1 MAKERILIVEDEKII
16 ALDLKRRLLDFG
28 YEVIRVIPT
37 GEKAIEVAEKES
49 PDLILMDIMLKGE
62 VDGIE
67 AATQIRHSLD
77 IPVVFLTSYS
87 DPETLERAKQ
97 AEPFGY
103 ILKPFKERELLTTI
117 EIVLYKHGIE
127 RQLHEQEQWMSA
139 ILKGIGDGIIAI
151 DTEKRIHFLNPVAE
165 ILTGYKE
172 DEIKGK
178 PMEEVFRFFDE
189 LSDSPIPPHAL
200 LESDNTFPT
209 LLHNILLQTA
219 HGGLIPIEGS
229 VAHISKRNGTVLGKV
244 VAFRDVSNLRR
255 LTDSLDY
262 QSTHD
267 MLTGLDNRGE
277 IVQLLHSLLS
287 EPPNEP
293 SPPKPDRWLLY
304 LNLDNFRIVNNVCGH
319 HAGDELLRQIAK
331 DIREAVPKEFPVGR
345 IGSDEFC
352 ILTWNLPQAEVLTL
366 GTTLL
371 TEVQRIFPW
380 QKSSFPIFA
389 SVGIASL
396 DTNVRDPY
404 TALAMG
410 EEACRLAKEE
420 GGNRCRFYEAGNIL
434 FQKRR
439 GEMQWI
445 TRLTRALDQEKFVL
459 FTHDVLPLQDGAGLL
474 PKKEILLRIQQEDGS
489 LVTPAEFIPAAERYH
504 LMSAIDRLVI
514 RKVAEA
520 SQALAHGVA
529 GRSPVFF
536 INISAASIADEKLF
550 DYITATFLQYQVSPS
565 LFCFEI
571 TETTAIQ
578 NFSRATT
585 LIKNLKDFGCTF
597 ALDDFGNGFTSFAYL
612 KNLPVDYLK
621 IDGSYVQNILENP
634 IDLALVMAVND
645 IGHVMGMKTIAEFV
659 ESEEA
664 RQKLQEIGVDYGQG
678 YLFSQPL
685 PLLI

>member
-16 ALDLKRRLLDFG
+16 ALYLKRRLLDFG
-28 YEVIRVIPT
+28 YEIIGVIPT
-37 GEKAIEVAEKES
+37 GENAIEVAQKEA

-62 VDGIE
+62 VDGID

-87 DPETLERAKQ
+87 DPDTLERAKQ

-103 ILKPFKERELLTTI
+103 ILKPFKEQELLTTI

-127 RQLHEQEQWMSA
+127 RKLHEQEQWMSA
-139 ILKGIGDGIIAI
+139 ILKGIGDGIITI
-151 DTEKRIHFLNPVAE
+151 DTENRVYFMNPIAE
-165 ILTGYKE
+165 RLTGYRE
-172 DEIKGK
+172 SEVKGK
-178 PMEEVFRFFDE
+178 QIEQAFHFFDE
-189 LSDSPIPPHAL
+189 LSDSLIPTPVL
-200 LESDNTFPT
+200 LESDKTFPA

-219 HGGLIPIEGS
+219 HGGRIPIEGS

-244 VAFRDVSNLRR
+244 IAFRDVSNLRR

-277 IVQLLHSLLS
+277 IIQHLNSLLI
-287 EPPNEP
+287 EP
-293 SPPKPDRWLLY
+293 SNESSHPKSKRWLLY

-352 ILTWNLPQAEVLTL
+352 ILTWDLPQAEALSLGATL
-366 GTTLL
+366 ITK
-371 TEVQRIFPW
+371 VQRIFPW

-389 SVGIASL
+389 SVGIAPL
-396 DTNVRDPY
+396 DTTVRDPY
-404 TALAMG
+404 TVLAMG

-445 TRLTRALDQEKFVL
+445 TRLTRAIDQEKFVL
-459 FTHDVLPLQDGAGLL
+459 FTHEVVPLQDGAGLL
-474 PKKEILLRIQQEDGS
+474 PKKEILLRIQEEDRS
-489 LVTPAEFIPAAERYH
+489 LVPPSEFIPAAERYH

-520 SQALAHGVA
+520 SHTLIQGKA
-529 GRSPVFF
+529 GKSPVFF

-550 DYITATFLQYQVSPS
+550 DYITAIFLHYKVSPS

-585 LIKNLKDFGCTF
+585 LIKDLKEFGCSF

-621 IDGSYVQNILENP
+621 IDGSYVQHVLENP

-645 IGHVMGMKTIAEFV
+645 IGHVMGMKTIAEFI
-659 ESEEA
+659 ESEEV
-664 RQKLQEIGVDYGQG
+664 RTKLKEIGVDYGQG

>member
-28 YEVIRVIPT
+28 YEVIGVIPT
-37 GEKAIEVAEKES
+37 GEKAIEVAEKEA

-67 AATQIRHSLD
+67 AASKIRHSLD

-87 DPETLERAKQ
+87 DPDTLERAKQ

-103 ILKPFKERELLTTI
+103 ILKPFKERELVTTI

-151 DTEKRIHFLNPVAE
+151 DTEHRIYFMNPVAE
-165 ILTGYKE
+165 ILTGYRE
-172 DEIKGK
+172 SEVRGK
-178 PMEEVFRFFDE
+178 PLEQVFHFFDE
-189 LSDSPIPPHAL
+189 LSDSPIPTQAL
-200 LESDNTFPT
+200 LESDDSFPT

-244 VAFRDVSNLRR
+244 IAFRDVSNLRR

-277 IVQLLHSLLS
+277 FVQHLNSLLS
-287 EPPNEP
+287 EPSSE
-293 SPPKPDRWLLY
+293 SSHPKPDRWLLY

-331 DIREAVPKEFPVGR
+331 DIRGAVPKEFPVGR

-352 ILTWNLPQAEVLTL
+352 ILTWNLSHAEVLSL

-389 SVGIASL
+389 SVGIAPL

-420 GGNRCRFYEAGNIL
+420 GGNRVRFYEAGNIL

-445 TRLTRALDQEKFVL
+445 TRLTLALDQDNFVL
-459 FTHDVLPLQDGAGLL
+459 FTHEVVPLQDGAGLL
-474 PKKEILLRIQQEDGS
+474 PKKEILLRIQQDDGS
-489 LVTPAEFIPAAERYH
+489 LVPPAEFIPAAERYH
-504 LMSAIDRLVI
+504 LMSAIDRHVI

-520 SQALAHGVA
+520 SHALMQGGA
-529 GRSPVFF
+529 GRTPVFF

-550 DYITATFLQYQVSPS
+550 DYITATFIHYKVSPS
-565 LFCFEI
+565 LICFEI
-571 TETTAIQ
+571 TETVAIQ

-585 LIKNLKDFGCTF
+585 LIKNLKEFGCTF

-659 ESEEA
+659 ESEEI